1 MANLSPEPLSTSGRR
16 ALAATMRAPRRG
28 SAPPLVRPAL
38 EVLVGAGDMRLEVSE
53 GLVELVARAQRARLG
68 TVARTSWCRCA

>member
-16 ALAATMRAPRRG
+16 ALAATMRGTATRI
-28 SAPPLVRPAL
+28 PPLVRPAL

-53 GLVELVARAQRARLG
+53 GLVELVARARRARLG